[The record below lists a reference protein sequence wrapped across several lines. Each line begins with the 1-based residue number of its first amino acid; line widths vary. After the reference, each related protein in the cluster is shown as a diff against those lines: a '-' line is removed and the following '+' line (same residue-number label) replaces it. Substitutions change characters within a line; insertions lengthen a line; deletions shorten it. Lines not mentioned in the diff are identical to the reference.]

1 MVIHVDWLAEDLLL
15 LTIDAYRGR
24 LGQAYALS
32 YALMGA
38 ELIRLAAQGQID
50 LSGDR
55 IVLTNAALTG
65 DAELDAALAGIGE
78 SASPP
83 RPDEWVARP
92 RPRISG
98 RYLERLEAVGVVRA
112 ETRFSA
118 TRWRISEAS
127 RLAEARQRLDV
138 IAGSAGAVDLAQT
151 AYAGLACAIG
161 LDRRLYRGRA
171 RRAER
176 DRLREIAA
184 GRWTASPAAASDS
197 ADPARADS
205 SAATLAAIDAA
216 TRAAVS
222 AAAQA
227 VAQATAAA
235 ANPGYGG

>member
-1 MVIHVDWLAEDLLL
+1 MVIHMDWLAEDLLL

-55 IVLTNAALTG
+55 IVLTNAAPTG

-78 SASPP
+78 S
-83 RPDEWVARP
+83 
-92 RPRISG
+92 
-98 RYLERLEAVGVVRA
+98 
-112 ETRFSA
+112 
-118 TRWRISEAS
+118 
-127 RLAEARQRLDV
+127 
-138 IAGSAGAVDLAQT
+138 
-151 AYAGLACAIG
+151 
-161 LDRRLYRGRA
+161 
-171 RRAER
+171 
-176 DRLREIAA
+176 
-184 GRWTASPAAASDS
+184 ASPAAASDS

>member
-1 MVIHVDWLAEDLLL
+1 MVIDVDWLAEDLLL

-55 IVLTNAALTG
+55 IVVTNATPTG

-98 RYLERLEAVGVVRA
+98 RYLERLEAVG
-112 ETRFSA
+112 
-118 TRWRISEAS
+118 
-127 RLAEARQRLDV
+127 
-138 IAGSAGAVDLAQT
+138 
-151 AYAGLACAIG
+151 LACAIG

-176 DRLREIAA
+176 DRLREVAA
-184 GRWTASPAAASDS
+184 GRWTASSAAASDS
-197 ADPARADS
+197 FDPAPAAS
-205 SAATLAAIDAA
+205 SAATLTAIDAA